1 MYIPTK
7 LYIYIYGNNQSE
19 EDYLKVFGKSKKG
32 VTSNKHKG
40 STKEED
46 DVLEVGEDGVDISS

>member
-7 LYIYIYGNNQSE
+7 LYIYGNNQSE
-19 EDYLKVFGKSKKG
+19 KDYLKVFGKSKKG
-32 VTSNKHKG
+32 VTSKKHKG